1 MYLAVQPAEAAALKK
16 LTELIG
22 VIVEDSAQIRP
33 PGPPDFRALETR
45 LLPEFRFLL
54 SRRGVRKAVEKVYQL
69 PYLDRLRVYESFQN
83 DKDFPRHIHDSGYR
97 LSNLSDVSEKGYAAL
112 KELCTCLSDI
122 TFKDA
127 SESQDS
133 KSKKKL
139 YDSALLRRRFREH
152 NGEFGQ
158 VCPVCLQEV
167 YFSEWEGDV
176 DHYFPKAAHP
186 TLTFHPYNLLP
197 TCSDCNGPKNKSSKE
212 PVDPKDAGP
221 GELQTVFLP
230 YLRAASQEVE
240 LNVVE
245 SGSAENYLKIAI
257 NPGPGGGPWTGKRIE
272 NMDRLYHLSS
282 RWRGVLEKV
291 CGDMKDENLQKRAEG
306 VTLEEWPAALREIL
320 SATAK
325 STKGRSD
332 FIKGV
337 YCSWLL
343 ERSDEELLERF
354 PYRTLSLPP
363 PEE

>member
-1 MYLAVQPAEAAALKK
+1 MYLAVQPAEAAALEK
-16 LTELIG
+16 LTELTGAIL
-22 VIVEDSAQIRP
+22 EDSAQIRP
-33 PGPPDFRALETR
+33 PGPPDFRALEAL
-45 LLPEFRFLL
+45 LLPEFQFLL
-54 SRRGVRKAVEKVYQL
+54 FRDSFREAVEKVYLL
-69 PYLDRLRVYESFQN
+69 PYLDRMRVYEAFQN
-83 DKDFPRHIHDSGYR
+83 DKDFPRHIHDGGYR
-97 LSNLSDVSEKGYAAL
+97 LSNLSDVSENGYTAL
-112 KELCTCLSDI
+112 KELCACLSKI
-122 TFKDA
+122 TVKDA
-127 SESQDS
+127 SGPQKSESR
-133 KSKKKL
+133 KKL
-139 YDSALLRRRFREH
+139 YDSALVRRRFRER

-158 VCPVCLQEV
+158 VCPVCLREV

-212 PVDPKDAGP
+212 PVDRKDAGP
-221 GELQTVFLP
+221 GELRTVFLP

-240 LNVVE
+240 LDVVE
-245 SGSAENYLKIAI
+245 SGSAKNDLKIAI
-257 NPGPGGGPWTGKRIE
+257 NPGPGGDSWTGKRIE

-291 CGDMKDENLQKRAEG
+291 CGDMEAEGWQKRAEG
-306 VTLEEWPAALREIL
+306 VTQEEWPAALREIL

-325 STKGRSD
+325 STKDRSD

-363 PEE
+363 EE